1 MFNKILFFLCLSLS
15 AFFLFTLNSS
25 EFLGSSILF
34 YVLTT
39 ISIFIIL
46 SFFYFYSFSYKRLI
60 IFQLK
65 ELQNK
70 NSITWFGWISDN
82 LNEFASIF
90 LFTTP
95 YIIACVSLS
104 KGIVYLFPA
113 LAFLNMISIGIMAV
127 FCMFMIFMVISH
139 IFNASYSKKRKI
151 SY

>member
-1 MFNKILFFLCLSLS
+1 MFNKILFFLGLTLST
-15 AFFLFTLNSS
+15 FFLFTLSS
-25 EFLGSSILF
+25 SQFLGSSILF

-39 ISIFIIL
+39 LSIFIVL
-46 SFFYFYSFSYKRLI
+46 SFFYFYSFSYKRLMVH
-60 IFQLK
+60 QLK

-70 NSITWFGWISDN
+70 NSINWFGWFSDN

-90 LFTTP
+90 LFTSP
-95 YIIACVSLS
+95 YIIAYVSLS

-113 LAFLNMISIGIMAV
+113 VTFLNAISIGLMAI

-139 IFNASYSKKRKI
+139 IFNASYTKKRKI